1 MNRQETINELYKK
14 VENEAGGYF
23 IPARE
28 KEDIYS
34 RNTRLRVC
42 AYCRVSTDNDAQL
55 TSFELQQKHYQNLVG
70 SHPNWDLQHIYADE
84 GISGTSLKKR
94 DEFNAMIAACREGKY
109 DLIVTKAVSRFARN
123 LIDCVSLVRELK
135 AQNPPVGIGIYFETQ
150 NIDTMTAGGD
160 ILITI
165 LAAIAE
171 QESRNMSENIKWAFQ
186 KKFKEG
192 ELMLVCSQFLGYDRD
207 KDKNIVINEEQAKIV
222 RRIYREFLS
231 GYSCAT
237 IAKNLTEDGIPTV
250 TGKKQWRASGI
261 RNILTNEKY
270 FGGAYL
276 GKTCKKDVLSKE
288 RVASDEVYYV
298 ENSHP
303 AIIPKDTWDLV
314 QLELERRKDYRSC
327 TETGNGRYSSKYP
340 FSKKLICGECG
351 MVFRRHAQ
359 YKKGEYVRTWV
370 CITHKIKGNE
380 YCSQH
385 YILEADIEKCFQK
398 VISEL
403 VGDISQIKEILKENV
418 TSTLSEKEDN
428 RSEQILLRM
437 QALQAEMID
446 INRKKRAGE
455 IAYELYIAKAQEI
468 VDEVEKLEREQK
480 EIQSTEND
488 RLAETKR
495 LKDIL
500 EVINE
505 MHPTDEFDGEMFRR
519 LIDNVIVKGNQLTF
533 NFKVG
538 IVKTA
543 TI

>member
-1 MNRQETINELYKK
+1 METVINNQPK
-14 VENEAGGYF
+14 VVRVVRKVSSTQITAQT
-23 IPARE
+23 IRE
-28 KEDIYS
+28 QLTD
-34 RNTRLRVC
+34 TRLPVA
-42 AYCRVSTDNDAQL
+42 AYARVSTTNEEQEDSLERQKAHYTEYIGNRSEWRFVGVYDDPGVTGTRVDQRKGFQRLLNDCR
-55 TSFELQQKHYQNLVG
+55 VG
-70 SHPNWDLQHIYADE
+70 KI
-84 GISGTSLKKR
+84 KR
-94 DEFNAMIAACREGKY
+94 ILCKS
-109 DLIVTKAVSRFARN
+109 ISRFARN
-123 LIDCVSLVRELK
+123 TVDALKYIRELK
-135 AQNPPVGIGIYFETQ
+135 ELGIGIYFETQ

-237 IAKNLTEDGIPTV
+237 IAKNLTEDGIQTV

-380 YCSQH
+380 YCSQR
-385 YILEADIEKCFQK
+385 YILEDDIERGFQR
-398 VISEL
+398 VINEF
-403 VGDISQIKEILKENV
+403 VGDMSQIKEILKENV
-418 TSTLSEKEDN
+418 TSTLSEKDDN
-428 RSEQILLRM
+428 RGEQILLRM

-468 VDEVEKLEREQK
+468 ADEVEKLEREQK
-480 EIQSTEND
+480 EIQSAEND

>member
-1 MNRQETINELYKK
+1 METIINNQPK
-14 VENEAGGYF
+14 VVRVVRKVSSTQITAQN
-23 IPARE
+23 IRE
-28 KEDIYS
+28 QLTD
-34 RNTRLRVC
+34 TRLPVA
-42 AYCRVSTDNDAQL
+42 AYARVSTTNEEQEDSLERQKAHYTEYIGNRSEWRFVGVYDDPGVTGTRVDQRKGFQRLLNDCR
-55 TSFELQQKHYQNLVG
+55 VG
-70 SHPNWDLQHIYADE
+70 KI
-84 GISGTSLKKR
+84 KK
-94 DEFNAMIAACREGKY
+94 ILCKS
-109 DLIVTKAVSRFARN
+109 ISRFARN
-123 LIDCVSLVRELK
+123 TVDALKYIRELK
-135 AQNPPVGIGIYFETQ
+135 ELGIGIYFETQ

-237 IAKNLTEDGIPTV
+237 IAKNLTEDGIQTV

-380 YCSQH
+380 YCSQR
-385 YILEADIEKCFQK
+385 YILEDDIERCFQR
-398 VISEL
+398 VINEF
-403 VGDISQIKEILKENV
+403 VGDMSQIKEILKENV
-418 TSTLSEKEDN
+418 TSTLSEKDDN
-428 RSEQILLRM
+428 RGEQILLRM

-468 VDEVEKLEREQK
+468 ADEVEKLEREQK
-480 EIQSTEND
+480 EIQSAEND

>member
-1 MNRQETINELYKK
+1 MRVVRKVSSTQITAQTI
-14 VENEAGGYF
+14 
-23 IPARE
+23 RE
-28 KEDIYS
+28 QLTD
-34 RNTRLRVC
+34 TRLPVA
-42 AYCRVSTDNDAQL
+42 AYARVSTTNEEQEDSLERQKAHYTEYIGNRPEWRFVGVYDDPGVTGTRVDQRKGFQRLLNDCRAG
-55 TSFELQQKHYQNLVG
+55 K
-70 SHPNWDLQHIYADE
+70 I
-84 GISGTSLKKR
+84 KK
-94 DEFNAMIAACREGKY
+94 ILCKS
-109 DLIVTKAVSRFARN
+109 ISRFARN
-123 LIDCVSLVRELK
+123 TVDALKYIRELK
-135 AQNPPVGIGIYFETQ
+135 ELGIGIYFETQ

-237 IAKNLTEDGIPTV
+237 IAKNLTEDRIPTV

-385 YILEADIEKCFQK
+385 YILEEDIEKCFQK

-428 RSEQILLRM
+428 RSE
-437 QALQAEMID
+437 
-446 INRKKRAGE
+446 
-455 IAYELYIAKAQEI
+455 
-468 VDEVEKLEREQK
+468 
-480 EIQSTEND
+480 
-488 RLAETKR
+488 
-495 LKDIL
+495 
-500 EVINE
+500 
-505 MHPTDEFDGEMFRR
+505 
-519 LIDNVIVKGNQLTF
+519 
-533 NFKVG
+533 
-538 IVKTA
+538 
-543 TI
+543 

>member
-1 MNRQETINELYKK
+1 METAINNQPK
-14 VENEAGGYF
+14 VVRVVRKVSSTQITAQT
-23 IPARE
+23 IRE
-28 KEDIYS
+28 QLID
-34 RNTRLRVC
+34 TRLPVA
-42 AYCRVSTDNDAQL
+42 AYARVSTTNEEQEDSLERQKAHYTEYIGNRPEWRFVGVYDDPGVTGTRVDQRKGFQRLLNDCRAG
-55 TSFELQQKHYQNLVG
+55 K
-70 SHPNWDLQHIYADE
+70 I
-84 GISGTSLKKR
+84 KK
-94 DEFNAMIAACREGKY
+94 ILCKS
-109 DLIVTKAVSRFARN
+109 ISRFARN
-123 LIDCVSLVRELK
+123 TVDALKYIRELK
-135 AQNPPVGIGIYFETQ
+135 ELGIGIYFETQ

-207 KDKNIVINEEQAKIV
+207 KIV

-237 IAKNLTEDGIPTV
+237 IAKNLIEDGILTV

-270 FGGAYL
+270 YGGAYL

-385 YILEADIEKCFQK
+385 YILEEDIEKCFQK

-403 VGDISQIKEILKENV
+403 VGDMSQIKEILKENV
-418 TSTLSEKEDN
+418 TSTLSEKEDD
-428 RSEQILLRM
+428 RGEQILLRM
-437 QALQAEMID
+437 QALQSEMID

-468 VDEVEKLEREQK
+468 ADEVEKLEREQK

>member
-1 MNRQETINELYKK
+1 METAINNQPK
-14 VENEAGGYF
+14 VVRVVRKVSSTQITAQT
-23 IPARE
+23 IRE
-28 KEDIYS
+28 QLID
-34 RNTRLRVC
+34 TRLPVA
-42 AYCRVSTDNDAQL
+42 AYARVSTTNEEQEDSLERQKAHYTEYIGNRPEWRFVGVYDDPGVTGTRVDQRKGFQRLLND
-55 TSFELQQKHYQNLVG
+55 
-70 SHPNWDLQHIYADE
+70 
-84 GISGTSLKKR
+84 
-94 DEFNAMIAACREGKY
+94 CREGKIKKI
-109 DLIVTKAVSRFARN
+109 LCKSISRFARN
-123 LIDCVSLVRELK
+123 TVDALKYIRELK
-135 AQNPPVGIGIYFETQ
+135 ELGIGIYFETQ

-237 IAKNLTEDGIPTV
+237 IAKNLIEDGILTV

-270 FGGAYL
+270 YGGAYL

-327 TETGNGRYSSKYP
+327 TKTGNGRYSSKYP

-385 YILEADIEKCFQK
+385 YILEEDIEKCFQK

-418 TSTLSEKEDN
+418 TSTLSEKEDD
-428 RSEQILLRM
+428 RGEQILLRM
-437 QALQAEMID
+437 QSLQSEMID

-468 VDEVEKLEREQK
+468 ADEVEKLEREQK

-488 RLAETKR
+488 RLAETKK

>member
-1 MNRQETINELYKK
+1 MEMVANTNPQKVVRVVRKVPSAPLTAQTI
-14 VENEAGGYF
+14 
-23 IPARE
+23 RE
-28 KEDIYS
+28 QLID
-34 RNTRLRVC
+34 TRLPVA
-42 AYCRVSTDNDAQL
+42 AYARVSTNNEEQEDSLERQKAHYTEYIGNHSEWRLVKVYSDPGVTGTRADQRKG
-55 TSFELQQKHYQNLVG
+55 FQEL
-70 SHPNWDLQHIYADE
+70 
-84 GISGTSLKKR
+84 LK
-94 DEFNAMIAACREGKY
+94 DCRAG
-109 DLIVTKAVSRFARN
+109 LIKKILCKSISRFARN
-123 LIDCVSLVRELK
+123 TVDALRYIRELK
-135 AQNPPVGIGIYFETQ
+135 ELGIGIYFETQ

-192 ELMLVCSQFLGYDRD
+192 EMMLACKQFLGYDRD

-237 IAKNLTEDGIPTV
+237 IAKRLMEDGIPTV
-250 TGKKQWRASGI
+250 TGRKQWRTTGI
-261 RNILTNEKY
+261 QSILTNEKY
-270 FGGAYL
+270 YGSAYL
-276 GKTCKKDVLSKE
+276 GKTCKRDVLSKD

-314 QLELERRKDYRSC
+314 QVEMSRRKEYRTCS
-327 TETGNGRYSSKYP
+327 ETGNGKYSSKYP

-351 MVFRRHAQ
+351 MPLRRHAQ

-370 CITHKIKGNE
+370 CITHKVKGKD
-380 YCSQH
+380 YCSQR
-385 YILEADIEKCFQK
+385 YLLENEIEQAFQTILQ
-398 VISEL
+398 SL
-403 VGDISQIKEILKENV
+403 VGDMEQIKEILKDNV
-418 TSTLSEKEDN
+418 MQTLGEKEDN
-428 RSEQILLRM
+428 KGEEVLLELHS
-437 QALQAEMID
+437 LQSEMID

-455 IAYELYIAKAQEI
+455 IAYELYITRAREI
-468 VDEVEKLEREQK
+468 ADRIETLEEEQK
-480 EIQSTEND
+480 QIQAAEEN
-488 RLAETKR
+488 LITETKR

-500 EVINE
+500 EVIE
-505 MHPTDEFDGEMFRR
+505 QIAPTEKFDGELFRR
-519 LIDNVIVKGNQLTF
+519 LIENVIVKDRRLTF

-538 IVKTA
+538 ISKNI

>member
-1 MNRQETINELYKK
+1 METIINNQPK
-14 VENEAGGYF
+14 VVRVVRKVSSMQITAQT
-23 IPARE
+23 IRE
-28 KEDIYS
+28 QLTD
-34 RNTRLRVC
+34 TRLPVA
-42 AYCRVSTDNDAQL
+42 AYARVSTTNEEQEDSL
-55 TSFELQQKHYQNLVG
+55 ERQKAHYTEYIGNRPEWRFVG
-70 SHPNWDLQHIYADE
+70 VYDDP
-84 GISGTSLKKR
+84 GVTGTRVDQRKGFQRLLSDCRAGKIKK
-94 DEFNAMIAACREGKY
+94 ILCKS
-109 DLIVTKAVSRFARN
+109 ISRFARN
-123 LIDCVSLVRELK
+123 TVDALKYIRELK
-135 AQNPPVGIGIYFETQ
+135 ELGIGIYFETQ

-385 YILEADIEKCFQK
+385 YILEDDIERCFQR
-398 VISEL
+398 VINEF
-403 VGDISQIKEILKENV
+403 VGDMSQIKEILKENV
-418 TSTLSEKEDN
+418 TSTLSEKDDN
-428 RSEQILLRM
+428 RGEQILLRM
-437 QALQAEMID
+437 QALQAEMIN

-468 VDEVEKLEREQK
+468 ADEVEKLEREQK
-480 EIQSTEND
+480 EIQSTKND

-500 EVINE
+500 EAINE

>member
-1 MNRQETINELYKK
+1 METIINNQPK
-14 VENEAGGYF
+14 VVRVVRKVSSMQITAQT
-23 IPARE
+23 IRE
-28 KEDIYS
+28 QLTD
-34 RNTRLRVC
+34 TRLPVA
-42 AYCRVSTDNDAQL
+42 AYARVSTTNEEQEDSL
-55 TSFELQQKHYQNLVG
+55 ERQKAHYTEYIGNRPEWRFVG
-70 SHPNWDLQHIYADE
+70 VYDDP
-84 GISGTSLKKR
+84 GVTGTRVDQRKGFQRLLSDCRAGKIKK
-94 DEFNAMIAACREGKY
+94 ILCKS
-109 DLIVTKAVSRFARN
+109 ISRFARN
-123 LIDCVSLVRELK
+123 TVDALKYIRELK
-135 AQNPPVGIGIYFETQ
+135 ELGIGIYFETQ

-385 YILEADIEKCFQK
+385 YILEEDIEKCFQK

-403 VGDISQIKEILKENV
+403 VGDMSQVKEILKENV

-468 VDEVEKLEREQK
+468 ADEVEKLEREQK

-505 MHPTDEFDGEMFRR
+505 MHPTDEFDGEMFHR

-538 IVKTA
+538 IVKAA

>member
-1 MNRQETINELYKK
+1 METIINNQPK
-14 VENEAGGYF
+14 VVRVVRKVSSTQITAQT
-23 IPARE
+23 IRE
-28 KEDIYS
+28 QLTD
-34 RNTRLRVC
+34 TRLPVA
-42 AYCRVSTDNDAQL
+42 AYARVSTTNEEQEDSLERQKAHYTEYIGNRPEWRFVGVYDDPGVTGTRVDQRKGFQRLLNDCR
-55 TSFELQQKHYQNLVG
+55 TGK
-70 SHPNWDLQHIYADE
+70 I
-84 GISGTSLKKR
+84 KK
-94 DEFNAMIAACREGKY
+94 ILCKS
-109 DLIVTKAVSRFARN
+109 ISRFARN
-123 LIDCVSLVRELK
+123 TVDALKYIRELK
-135 AQNPPVGIGIYFETQ
+135 ELGIGIYFETQ

-237 IAKNLTEDGIPTV
+237 IAKNLTEDGIQTV

-385 YILEADIEKCFQK
+385 YILEEDIERCFQG

-403 VGDISQIKEILKENV
+403 VGDMSQIKEILKENV
-418 TSTLSEKEDN
+418 TSTLSEKDDN
-428 RSEQILLRM
+428 RGEQILLRM
-437 QALQAEMID
+437 QALQAEMIN

-468 VDEVEKLEREQK
+468 ADEVEKLEREQK

>member
-1 MNRQETINELYKK
+1 METVINNQPK
-14 VENEAGGYF
+14 VVRVVRKVSSTQITAQT
-23 IPARE
+23 IRE
-28 KEDIYS
+28 QLTD
-34 RNTRLRVC
+34 TRLPVA
-42 AYCRVSTDNDAQL
+42 AYARVSTTNEEQEDSLERQKAHYTEYIGNRSEWRFVGVYDDPGVTGTRVDQRKGFQRLLNDCRAG
-55 TSFELQQKHYQNLVG
+55 K
-70 SHPNWDLQHIYADE
+70 I
-84 GISGTSLKKR
+84 KK
-94 DEFNAMIAACREGKY
+94 ILCKS
-109 DLIVTKAVSRFARN
+109 ISRFARN
-123 LIDCVSLVRELK
+123 TVDALKYIRELK
-135 AQNPPVGIGIYFETQ
+135 ELGIGIYFETQ

-237 IAKNLTEDGIPTV
+237 IAKNLTEDGIQTV

-385 YILEADIEKCFQK
+385 YILEEDIERCFQG

-403 VGDISQIKEILKENV
+403 VGDMSQIKEILKENV
-418 TSTLSEKEDN
+418 TSTLSEKDN
-428 RSEQILLRM
+428 NRDEQILLRM

-468 VDEVEKLEREQK
+468 ADEVEKLEREQK

>member
-1 MNRQETINELYKK
+1 METIINNQPK
-14 VENEAGGYF
+14 VVRVVRKVSSTQITAQT
-23 IPARE
+23 IRE
-28 KEDIYS
+28 QLTD
-34 RNTRLRVC
+34 TRLPVA
-42 AYCRVSTDNDAQL
+42 AYARVSTTNEEQEDSL
-55 TSFELQQKHYQNLVG
+55 ERQKAHYTEYIGNRPEWRFVG
-70 SHPNWDLQHIYADE
+70 VYDDP
-84 GISGTSLKKR
+84 GVTGTRVDQRKGFQRLLSDCRAGKIKK
-94 DEFNAMIAACREGKY
+94 ILCKS
-109 DLIVTKAVSRFARN
+109 ISRFARN
-123 LIDCVSLVRELK
+123 TVDALKYIRELK
-135 AQNPPVGIGIYFETQ
+135 ELGIGIYFETQ

-288 RVASDEVYYV
+288 RVVSDEVYYV

-385 YILEADIEKCFQK
+385 YILEEDIERCFQG
-398 VISEL
+398 VINEL
-403 VGDISQIKEILKENV
+403 VGDMSQIKEILKENV
-418 TSTLSEKEDN
+418 TSTLDEKVDN
-428 RSEQILLRM
+428 RGEQILLRM

-446 INRKKRAGE
+446 INRKKRAGA

-468 VDEVEKLEREQK
+468 ADEVEKLEREQK

-538 IVKTA
+538 IVKTV